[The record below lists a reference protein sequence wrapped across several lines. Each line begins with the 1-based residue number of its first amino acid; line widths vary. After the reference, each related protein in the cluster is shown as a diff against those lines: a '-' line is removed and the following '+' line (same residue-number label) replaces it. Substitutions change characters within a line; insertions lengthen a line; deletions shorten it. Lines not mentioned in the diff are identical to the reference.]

1 MPERGGRPTLSAT
14 VGEAALPGAQYRP
27 IGRLRQVD
35 RNLIS
40 RSIGI
45 DPLYGRRMVGG
56 RVMENETMLHV
67 DVYNGLTAY
76 EIFAMALDNDNLDE
90 LLVVL
95 QDLITKIWT
104 HEIED
109 DLFVNA
115 PH

>member
-1 MPERGGRPTLSAT
+1 
-14 VGEAALPGAQYRP
+14 V
-27 IGRLRQVD
+27 RQID

-56 RVMENETMLHV
+56 RVMENETMLHM

-95 QDLITKIWT
+95 QDMITKIWT

-115 PH
+115 LTEVENRIAGLRDSISRTLAEQPQ